1 MLNSFS
7 EAGVTRDQII
17 ARILGDHRPVTVVTA
32 PAGFGKTWLL
42 NALRQTV
49 EEAGAAI
56 GFWTFIDGPPTD
68 LPDWIDVERL
78 TGGRRY
84 VIARRPGTAVPGLD
98 RLRLYGDVLDLTGDE
113 LLLTQGDLGSQDWDR
128 SAGWPVL
135 LGSGLKGLNET
146 ALMASLV
153 NFIAEECLADLGE
166 IDLCTLLLPQHEP
179 PSWLASRLPPLGHPG
194 TAACR
199 LVQDTLI
206 EAVEQRLL
214 LRRAGDGL
222 AANLSQH
229 VVQVLQ
235 QRPQYLESMLLR
247 LLEQGLADEALALF
261 CRMGGWFL
269 YYRLGHAAFLRLVL
283 ALETVFED
291 RPEELAISRAFV
303 MIKAGDVGWALQFL
317 VRRFGPEMRDVLA
330 VLPAASGLSLRV
342 KLFRVTV
349 LIYEDVTPTD
359 RLLEALFDIGQ
370 DLPLDAPEQ
379 RGSFYNSMLEFFL
392 RLRRYEEAD
401 SVAEK
406 AMAAYLEADCP
417 ILCFYIAL
425 HQSVLNL
432 LTSDLDRMGR
442 SLQQAGAMLAKVG
455 FDSPGDR
462 RLHHLLQACLAYEQ
476 GEPEGLL
483 AFLDGEMAALM
494 EGELWPSIA
503 DIVIY
508 YGSHALSVHMSTRAA
523 LRFLDRWRVYQPLNR
538 QFRLALEVRKAQIL
552 QNGNGWGDA
561 ARLLTPLRT
570 SFDLVWIESA
580 QDALSRL
587 GARTD
592 IALALSF
599 LRQIAY
605 ERPTF
610 LHLDRK
616 LEAMLANPHLMAR
629 QEIAATIWL
638 AFVCRHTRQN
648 SRARNLLRRVFELC
662 ASHGGLTALAEEWL
676 FLDQLLQ
683 DRRMAE
689 FVMAATPA
697 RVILRR
703 LDKGRQS
710 SLANA
715 RSRLT
720 QQELKILMMLAEGAS
735 NKVIARNGGISE
747 PTVKFHLKNVY
758 RKLGCSRR
766 HEAIA
771 TARALG
777 WVR

>member
-1 MLNSFS
+1 MSRVSGRRLTY
-7 EAGVTRDQII
+7 EHIV
-17 ARILGDHRPVTVVTA
+17 ARILRDRCFVTVVTA

-42 NALRQTV
+42 KSLRQTLESV
-49 EEAGAAI
+49 GSDSSLWTIADGAGEALIACRNLDMLGS
-56 GFWTFIDGPPTD
+56 
-68 LPDWIDVERL
+68 
-78 TGGRRY
+78 GRRCA
-84 VIARRPGTAVPGLD
+84 IALRPGETVTGLD
-98 RLRLYGDVLDLTGDE
+98 RLRLYGDVLDLTGDD
-113 LLLTQGDLGSQDWDR
+113 LLFTRDDLSPWAWDKC
-128 SAGWPVL
+128 AGWPVL
-135 LGSGLKGLNET
+135 MGRDWQ
-146 ALMASLV
+146 ALEEGVIGGWLV
-153 NFIAEECLADLGE
+153 NFLAEECLADIE
-166 IDLCTLLLPQHEP
+166 ESELCALLLLQGEP
-179 PSWLASRLPPLGHPG
+179 PPWLVARLPPLAHPQ

-199 LVQDTLI
+199 LVHEALI
-206 EAVEQRLL
+206 KAVEQRLL
-214 LRRAGDGL
+214 LRRASGGL
-222 AANLSQH
+222 AADLSPRA
-229 VVQVLQ
+229 VQVLQ
-235 QRPQYLESMLLR
+235 QRPHHLEAILSR
-247 LLEQGLADEALALF
+247 LMAQGLSDEALALF
-261 CRMGGWFL
+261 CRAGGWFL

-283 ALETVFED
+283 SLEAVFED
-291 RPEELAISRAFV
+291 QPEELAISRSFV
-303 MIKAGDVGWALQFL
+303 MIKAGDVGSAMQFL
-317 VRRFGPEMRDVLA
+317 VRRFGAEMRDVPT
-330 VLPAASGLSLRV
+330 VLSAASELSLRV

-370 DLPLDAPEQ
+370 HLPLDAPEQ

-401 SVAEK
+401 GVAEK

-425 HQSVLNL
+425 HQSVLSL
-432 LTSDLDRMGR
+432 LTSDLDRMAR
-442 SLQQAGAMLAKVG
+442 SLQHASAMLAKVG
-455 FDSPGDR
+455 YDSPGDR
-462 RLHHLLQACLAYEQ
+462 RLHDLLKACLAYEQ
-476 GEPEGLL
+476 GEPEALL
-483 AFLDGEMAALM
+483 AFLDCEMAALL
-494 EGELWPSIA
+494 EGEMWPSIA

-523 LRFLDRWRVYQPLNR
+523 LRFLDRWKVYQPLNR
-538 QFRLALEVRKAQIL
+538 QFRLALEVRKAQVL

-561 ARLLTPLRT
+561 ARLLTPLRA

-638 AFVCRHTRQN
+638 AFVCRHTQQN

-662 ASHGGLTALAEEWL
+662 ASHGGLTALAEESL

-697 RVILRR
+697 RAILRR
-703 LDKGRQS
+703 LDKGRLS
-710 SLANA
+710 RLANA

-735 NKVIARNGGISE
+735 NKLIARNGGIAE